1 MKDSL
6 EQMRSEME
14 KNVANMDCEM
24 KEVKEK
30 LGTLTVLAEKI
41 KDDEGQLLER
51 LTRNTKILQL
61 ENCRVY
67 IGL

>member
-30 LGTLTVLAEKI
+30 LGTLTALAEKI
-41 KDDEGQLLER
+41 KDEGQLLER
-51 LTRNTKILQL
+51 LTRKTKIQQ
-61 ENCRVY
+61 
-67 IGL
+67 

>member
-14 KNVANMDCEM
+14 KTVANMDCEM

-30 LGTLTVLAEKI
+30 LGTLTAVAEKI
-41 KDDEGQLLER
+41 KDEGQLLEK
-51 LTRNTKILQL
+51 LTRKTKIQQ
-61 ENCRVY
+61 
-67 IGL
+67 

>member
-30 LGTLTVLAEKI
+30 LGTLTALAAKI
-41 KDDEGQLLER
+41 KDEGQLLER
-51 LTRNTKILQL
+51 LTRKTKIQQ
-61 ENCRVY
+61 
-67 IGL
+67 

>member
-6 EQMRSEME
+6 EQMRNEME

-30 LGTLTVLAEKI
+30 LGTLTALAEKI
-41 KDDEGQLLER
+41 KDEGQLLER
-51 LTRNTKILQL
+51 LSRKTKIQQ
-61 ENCRVY
+61 
-67 IGL
+67 